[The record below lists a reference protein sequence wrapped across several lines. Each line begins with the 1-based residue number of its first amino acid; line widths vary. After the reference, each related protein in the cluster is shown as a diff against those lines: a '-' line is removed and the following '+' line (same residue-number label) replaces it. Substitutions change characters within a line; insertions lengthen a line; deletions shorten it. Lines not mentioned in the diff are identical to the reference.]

1 MSKPTVYGI
10 FASALGAGYTDA
22 EAARLEFLIN
32 EEIGQAGLQD
42 RAVVR
47 VSDSVAMMS
56 YIPIDDRA
64 LNAAVEAG
72 MERFQARG

>member
-1 MSKPTVYGI
+1 MSTPTVYGI

-32 EEIGQAGLQD
+32 EEIGLAGLQD

-47 VSDSVAMMS
+47 VSDEVAMDS
-56 YIPIDDRA
+56 FIPSDDVA

-72 MERFQARG
+72 MERFRGEG